1 MIINQVSVFLENKP
15 GQLLEFTNLMAE
27 NNINI
32 LALALSEAP
41 DYGLLRVI
49 VDEYE
54 AVEAIAKEKGYLC
67 TVTPVVAVDVPNEP
81 GSLVKILDILAK
93 NNINV
98 AYSYIS
104 FIDKNGSDGI
114 ILRVDDT
121 EGAEKLLKEAGI
133 VA

>member
-32 LALALSEAP
+32 LALSLSEAP
-41 DYGLLRVI
+41 DYGLLRII
-49 VDEYE
+49 VDEAE

-67 TVTPVVAVDVPNEP
+67 TVTPVIAVDVPNEP

-121 EGAEKLLKEAGI
+121 KGAEKLLKEAGI